1 MSLLS
6 QVQAAVQKVQGN
18 SDLNEL
24 RFRHTATW
32 SDGTSCRF
40 SVERLDPLKLARE
53 PMTASLL
60 KVRVHVLD
68 TKPAPGSTAL
78 YEGYTL
84 SLGQWSDPSDFT
96 GQSFSVARVIDARV
110 YPQAASVSTGTS
122 VRLRI
127 EAMNGSAV
135 QAGSGAMDVAAVGT
149 TSHRGRLPPGTRLNQ
164 GDALTTDQGERFRVM
179 DPIQRDILG
188 DTVGLSREG
197 TGLW

>member
-1 MSLLS
+1 MSLLGK
-6 QVQAAVQKVQGN
+6 VQAAVQKVQGN
-18 SDLNEL
+18 DDLNEL
-24 RFRHTATW
+24 RFRHSATW
-32 SDGTSCRF
+32 SDATVCRF
-40 SVERLDPLKLARE
+40 SVERLDPLKLAKE

-60 KVRVHVLD
+60 KIRVHLAD
-68 TKPAPGSTAL
+68 PKPAPGSTVI
-78 YEGYTL
+78 YQGFTL

-96 GQSFSVARVIDARV
+96 GESSSVARVIDQRV
-110 YPQAASVSTGTS
+110 YPQTASVATGGT

-135 QAGSGAMDVAAVGT
+135 QAGSGVMDVAAVGM
-149 TSHRGRLPPGTRLNQ
+149 TSHRGHLPPGTRLEQ